1 MNNVLSTRVTIFRNL
16 KDYKF
21 EPKLM
26 PEKKQEIVDKLS
38 LALKGKMSLLTLN
51 QADVKVVSFLK
62 SNDLVLGATQNLFV
76 SKNKN
81 LAINLFCGEHIS
93 IVSTCEGFK
102 DEVINNACEISQSL
116 NNKINFAFSDEFG
129 YLMSDL
135 NKIGSGIKIESNIM
149 LSAIKTINKIEQ
161 LQQNISKLGY
171 TLKETKYPA
180 VYTLSTRCNLGIG
193 EKKLFEDFKN
203 TLSKIQDLEIE
214 SVKMLDVTNHDEL
227 LDKVNRSVAIINSA
241 HLLSYD
247 ELYNLIVNIRMG
259 VNAGL
264 IDFKVETINRLQ
276 KLISGKQNDLVSQ
289 SELKALAEKTK
300 EILKGEENV

>member
-26 PEKKQEIVDKLS
+26 PEKKQEIVDRLS

-102 DEVINNACEISQSL
+102 DEVINNACEISHDL
-116 NNKINFAFSDEFG
+116 HNKINFAFSDEFG

-180 VYTLSTRCNLGIG
+180 IYTLSTRCNLGIG